1 VVLLFKVVD
10 TFRVEGKGLLL
21 SGKGKTNL
29 NGVDFQS
36 ELKLKLP
43 NGSELHTS
51 VVGIN
56 WSNGDLIV
64 SDVERLEVPIGTEVW
79 LQEPKAKA

>member
-1 VVLLFKVVD
+1 MLLFKVQE

-29 NGVDFQS
+29 KGVDFRS
-36 ELKLKLP
+36 ELKLILP
-43 NGSELHTS
+43 NKTELQTS

-56 WSNGDLIV
+56 WENGDLIV
-64 SDVERLEVPIGTEVW
+64 SEVVKLEVPNGTEVW
-79 LQEPKAKA
+79 LVEP

>member
-1 VVLLFKVVD
+1 MLFKVVE
-10 TFRVEGKGLLL
+10 TYRVEGKGLLL

-29 NGVDFQS
+29 KGVDFQS
-36 ELKLKLP
+36 GIKLILP
-43 NGSELHTS
+43 NKSELETS

-64 SDVERLEVPIGTEVW
+64 SDVDKLEVPNGTEVW
-79 LQEPKAKA
+79 LVESKS

>member
-1 VVLLFKVVD
+1 MLFKVSD
-10 TFRVEGKGLLL
+10 TFSVEGKGLLL

-29 NGVDFQS
+29 KGVDFQT
-36 ELKLKLP
+36 ELKLVLP
-43 NGSELHTS
+43 NKSVLYTS

-64 SDVERLEVPIGTEVW
+64 SDVEKLEVPSGTEVW
-79 LQEPKAKA
+79 LQESK

>member
-1 VVLLFKVVD
+1 LLLFKVQD
-10 TFRVEGKGLLL
+10 AFRVEGKGLLL

-29 NGVDFQS
+29 KGVDFQS
-36 ELKLKLP
+36 GIKLILP
-43 NGSELHTS
+43 NKSELETS

-64 SDVERLEVPIGTEVW
+64 SDADKLEVPNGTEVW
-79 LQEPKAKA
+79 LQESKA

>member
-1 VVLLFKVVD
+1 M
-10 TFRVEGKGLLL
+10 L

-29 NGVDFQS
+29 KGVDFQT
-36 ELKLKLP
+36 ELKLVLP
-43 NGSELHTS
+43 NKSELNTS

-64 SDVERLEVPIGTEVW
+64 SDAEKLEIPNGTEVW
-79 LQEPKAKA
+79 LQESKG

>member
-1 VVLLFKVVD
+1 M
-10 TFRVEGKGLLL
+10 L

-29 NGVDFQS
+29 KGVDFQS
-36 ELKLKLP
+36 ELNLILP
-43 NGSELHTS
+43 NKSELKTS

-64 SDVERLEVPIGTEVW
+64 SEVVKLDVPKGTEVW
-79 LQEPKAKA
+79 LIEPKK

>member
-1 VVLLFKVVD
+1 MLFKVVE
-10 TFRVEGKGLLL
+10 TYRVEGKGLLL

-29 NGVDFQS
+29 KGVDFQS
-36 ELKLKLP
+36 VIKLILP
-43 NGSELHTS
+43 NKSELETS

-64 SDVERLEVPIGTEVW
+64 SDVDKLEVPNGTEVW
-79 LQEPKAKA
+79 LVESKS

>member
-1 VVLLFKVVD
+1 MILLFKVVD

-21 SGKGKTNL
+21 AGKGKTNL
-29 NGVDFQS
+29 KGVDFQS
-36 ELKLKLP
+36 ALKLKLP
-43 NGSELHTS
+43 NGSELETS

-64 SDVERLEVPIGTEVW
+64 SDVERLEVPNGTEVW
-79 LQEPKAKA
+79 LQEPKV

>member
-1 VVLLFKVVD
+1 LLFKVSD

-29 NGVDFQS
+29 KGVDFQS
-36 ELKLKLP
+36 QLKLVLP
-43 NGSELHTS
+43 DRSELYTS

-64 SDVERLEVPIGTEVW
+64 SEAEKLDVPNGTEVW
-79 LQEPKAKA
+79 LQE

>member
-1 VVLLFKVVD
+1 MLLFKVSD

-21 SGKGKTNL
+21 SGKGKTKL
-29 NGVDFQS
+29 KGVDFQS
-36 ELKLKLP
+36 ELKLVLADK
-43 NGSELHTS
+43 SELNTS

-64 SDVERLEVPIGTEVW
+64 SDAEKLEVPNGTEVW
-79 LQEPKAKA
+79 LQES

>member
-1 VVLLFKVVD
+1 MLFKVIE
-10 TFRVEGKGLLL
+10 TYRVEGKGLLL

-29 NGVDFQS
+29 KGVDFQS
-36 ELKLKLP
+36 GIKLILP
-43 NGSELHTS
+43 NKSELETS

-64 SDVERLEVPIGTEVW
+64 SDVDKLEVPNGTEVW
-79 LQEPKAKA
+79 LVESKS